1 MAETDHGK
9 KAEKKI
15 KEWLDRPQDGYD
27 FNRIPDQMSGL
38 FRVSRNI
45 CDFDCYKYPYKYY
58 IESKCTEH
66 DRFDFSQ
73 LTDTQRNG
81 LRLKAQII
89 GTYGFV
95 IVCFAY
101 YKRAFVFDIRDI
113 AAIDHDKD
121 IKADDKTYLRIKS
134 VNIKKIDKWPI
145 PYREIR
151 TIPSRKEF
159 LDYEGEIEE
168 YIPISAVP
176 SVCEWKPK
184 P

>member
-15 KEWLDRPQDGYD
+15 KEWLDRPVDGYD
-27 FNRIPDQMSGL
+27 FNRIPDQMSGMY
-38 FRVSRNI
+38 RVSRNI

-58 IESKCTEH
+58 IESKCTYE
-66 DRFDFSQ
+66 DRFEFNK

-81 LRLKAQII
+81 LRLKAEIS

-95 IVCFAY
+95 IVCYASYQRTFI
-101 YKRAFVFDIRDI
+101 FDIRDI
-113 AAIDHDKD
+113 ADINPDKD
-121 IKADDKTYLRIKS
+121 NKADDKTFLKIKS
-134 VNIKKIDKWPI
+134 LNINKIEKWPI
-145 PYREIR
+145 PYKELR

-168 YIPISAVP
+168 YIP
-176 SVCEWKPK
+176 ERDNL
-184 P
+184 